1 MGRRLL
7 TVVVVLLLLAA
18 PSAAGE
24 PVRIAVIV
32 HPSRGTELTA
42 DLVNQIYLR
51 RKRFWDDG
59 AAIVP
64 LNLPAGTALRETFTR
79 AVLRQSEARLAEYWN
94 RQYFYGVLPPATLAS
109 PRAVVRYVAAEANA
123 LGYVPEA
130 EIDSS
135 VRVVLRLE

>member
-1 MGRRLL
+1 MARRLL
-7 TVVVVLLLLAA
+7 ILALLLGFLAS
-18 PSAAGE
+18 PGAAGE
-24 PVRIAVIV
+24 PARIAVIA
-32 HPSRGTELTA
+32 HPSRRVELSA

-59 AAIVP
+59 SAIVP

-79 AVLRQSEARLAEYWN
+79 SVLGQSEARLAEYWN

-109 PRAVVRYVAAEANA
+109 TRAMLRYVASDPSAI
-123 LGYVPEA
+123 GYVPAA
-130 EIDSS
+130 EIDDS

>member
-7 TVVVVLLLLAA
+7 SVVLLLLVLAA
-18 PSAAGE
+18 PSAGE

-32 HPSRGTELTA
+32 HPSRGVDLTA
-42 DLVNQIYLR
+42 DLVGQIYLR

-59 AAIVP
+59 TAIVP

-79 AVLRQSEARLAEYWN
+79 SVLGQSETRLAEYWN

-130 EIDSS
+130 EIDPS